1 MKSRYLRKGG
11 IPASDV
17 RDELVLIDIDS
28 GRHRTLRVSER
39 AIWSLLAEPRTLE
52 EVTTAL
58 KETFTVAPNACN
70 VQAEAFMQQLMAKQA
85 VQLV

>member
-1 MKSRYLRKGG
+1 MASRYLRKGS

-52 EVTTAL
+52 EVALAL
-58 KETFTVAPNACN
+58 KETFTVAPARCD
-70 VQAEAFMQQLMAKQA
+70 VEAEAFMRHLVEKQC